1 MITGLW
7 CLLIFMFS
15 ANDAETS
22 SAQSSA
28 ITDVCIDVFVSDYK
42 EMTET
47 EQKSLYDKLTFYI
60 RKSAHFTEYAVLG
73 VLVFWCL
80 YKLQDKR
87 LRTACAAVLGS
98 LYSATDEL
106 HQLFSDGRS
115 CELRD
120 MLIDTGG
127 VLVGALFGLVV
138 LLIYEKYL
146 ARKNLSMLV
155 YNKEYRRKTYLKG

>member
-1 MITGLW
+1 M
-7 CLLIFMFS
+7 IFMFS

-22 SAQSSA
+22 SKQSSR
-28 ITDVCIDVFVSDYK
+28 ITDLCIELFVPHYD
-42 EMTET
+42 EMSIS
-47 EQKSLYDKLTFYI
+47 EQESLYDDLTFYI

-80 YKLQDKR
+80 YKLKDKR
-87 LRTACAAVLGS
+87 LRTACAVLLGS

-106 HQLFSDGRS
+106 HQLFSEWRS

-127 VLVGALFGLVV
+127 VLVGALFGLLV
-138 LLIYEKYL
+138 LVLYEKHL
-146 ARKNLSMLV
+146 ARKNLSQ
-155 YNKEYRRKTYLKG
+155 N